1 MKLCSVTRLC
11 SKNTFQKSH
20 QNPWIAFSCVLN
32 PCQPILRGGTLWLR
46 ATPRDYGVSWQLII
60 FARFS
65 FKIDL
70 RTGLQGPQFL
80 KTHLEREHF
89 ALDALGRHG
98 KQSRAEQSSAPRQA
112 GCVLCYQWSSC
123 RGSRPLGWVMA
134 VPLSKAAPADFQSTT
149 SYLHLPSCASGREE
163 VGPAV
168 PPLAVDRRSSCV
180 CCLLFP
186 YRSSPSPSNFEF
198 HCVSLL
204 CFRYKSTTAGI
215 CCLLHYKA
223 SDIICKHC
231 AQFCCSSVN
240 NVHGC
245 CAPSESET

>member
-20 QNPWIAFSCVLN
+20 QNPWVAFSCVLN

-112 GCVLCYQWSSC
+112 GCVLCYQWSKVQGLQATGVSD
-123 RGSRPLGWVMA
+123 GSASEQGSPSR
-134 VPLSKAAPADFQSTT
+134 LSEHNQLFTPAQLCFWK
-149 SYLHLPSCASGREE
+149 
-163 VGPAV
+163 
-168 PPLAVDRRSSCV
+168 RRSWSSCI
-180 CCLLFP
+180 
-186 YRSSPSPSNFEF
+186 
-198 HCVSLL
+198 
-204 CFRYKSTTAGI
+204 ST
-215 CCLLHYKA
+215 
-223 SDIICKHC
+223 
-231 AQFCCSSVN
+231 
-240 NVHGC
+240 GC
-245 CAPSESET
+245 G